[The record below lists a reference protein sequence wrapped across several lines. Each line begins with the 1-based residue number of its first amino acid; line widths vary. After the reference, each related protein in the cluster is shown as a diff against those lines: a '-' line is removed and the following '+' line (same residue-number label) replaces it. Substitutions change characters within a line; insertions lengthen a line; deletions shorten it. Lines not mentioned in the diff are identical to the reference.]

1 MTIATLAREALDI
14 LESYEADILIS
25 NIKLPDADGCWLIG
39 EVKSRQA
46 RRGKKIVAIAVTGL
60 VDDDDRIRILKAGFQ
75 KHVSK
80 PVEPDKLVEVLA
92 KLTGRDKP
100 G

>member
-1 MTIATLAREALDI
+1 MSL
-14 LESYEADILIS
+14 S

-46 RRGKKIVAIAVTGL
+46 RRGKKIAAIAVTGL

-75 KHVSK
+75 KHLSK